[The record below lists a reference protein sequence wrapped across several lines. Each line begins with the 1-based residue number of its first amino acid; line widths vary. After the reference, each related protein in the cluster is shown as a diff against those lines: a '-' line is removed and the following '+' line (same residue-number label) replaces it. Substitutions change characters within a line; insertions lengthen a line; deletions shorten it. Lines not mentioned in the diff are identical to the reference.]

1 MEESVK
7 QRLHKKYTVAEA
19 RALNP
24 LTLAY
29 IGDGVYSEYIR
40 RFLVSGGISNVNHL
54 TRESIRYV
62 KADGQAKMV
71 QALMETLTAEEQ
83 AIVRR
88 GRNTRSHV
96 PKHAKIIDYRY
107 ATGLEALVGYLELTG
122 QKERLEELM
131 IQGISLLYN
140 ENKNPA
146 Y

>member
-7 QRLHKKYTVAEA
+7 QRLLKKYTVAEA

-54 TRESIRYV
+54 TKESIKYV
-62 KADGQAKMV
+62 KADGQSKMV
-71 QALMETLTAEEQ
+71 LALMDSLTDEERS
-83 AIVRR
+83 IVRR
-88 GRNTRSHV
+88 GRNTRSQV
-96 PKHAKIIDYRY
+96 PKHARTIDYRY

-122 QKERLEELM
+122 QEERLEELM
-131 IQGISLLYN
+131 VRGIDLLS
-140 ENKNPA
+140 E
-146 Y
+146 

>member
-7 QRLHKKYTVAEA
+7 QRLQKKYTIAEA

-54 TRESIRYV
+54 TKESIKYV
-62 KADGQAKMV
+62 RADGQSKMV
-71 QALMETLTAEEQ
+71 LALMHSLTDEEQ
-83 AIVRR
+83 TIVRR

-96 PKHAKIIDYRY
+96 PVSYTHLDVYKRQPLGCN
-107 ATGLEALVGYLELTG
+107 TGLFGDHPASG
-122 QKERLEELM
+122 
-131 IQGISLLYN
+131 SDSCCFCYN
-140 ENKNPA
+140 SRGVFPLWA
-146 Y
+146 

>member
-7 QRLHKKYTVAEA
+7 QRLHKKYTIAEA

-54 TRESIRYV
+54 TKESIKYV
-62 KADGQAKMV
+62 RADGQSKMV
-71 QALMETLTAEEQ
+71 LALMDSLTDEELD
-83 AIVRR
+83 IVRR

-96 PKHAKIIDYRY
+96 PKHARTIDYRY
-107 ATGLEALVGYLELTG
+107 ATGLEALIGYLELTG
-122 QKERLEELM
+122 QEDRLEALM
-131 IQGISLLYN
+131 VRGIGLLS
-140 ENKNPA
+140 E
-146 Y
+146 